1 MKRLHAFLS
10 EHRHFYLLLLLIP
23 ILLWFQFMEHS
34 LTPIYA
40 TQIAL
45 DGQIPFIPAFVVP
58 YLFWYAFV
66 AYGIVY
72 VGIHSKKDFYKLL
85 FFLGGG
91 MTVANIIFA
100 VFPNA
105 QELRPA
111 VSSGDPFSTLV
122 KFIYSEDTPTDVCPS
137 IHVINAIAVDAA
149 LRHSE
154 AFSEK
159 RFGKAASFILTV
171 LICLSTVFIKQHAIL
186 DVAGGIMISVLF
198 YIPLYILSARRAEA
212 KHGPDRGKS
221 TVSTWPGGLGNNSGN
236 G

>member
-1 MKRLHAFLS
+1 
-10 EHRHFYLLLLLIP
+10 
-23 ILLWFQFMEHS
+23 MEHS
-34 LTPIYA
+34 LTPKYA
-40 TQIAL
+40 TQIAF
-45 DGQIPFIPAFVVP
+45 DRQIPFLPVFVVP
-58 YLFWYAFV
+58 YLSWYAFI

-100 VFPNA
+100 AFPNA

-111 VSSGDPFSTLV
+111 ISSGDPFSTLV
-122 KFIYSEDTPTDVCPS
+122 QFIYDTDTPTDVCPS

-159 RFGKAASFILTV
+159 RFGKSVSLVLTV
-171 LICLSTVFIKQHAIL
+171 LICFSTVFIKQHAVL
-186 DVAGGIMISVLF
+186 DVACGVMISALF
-198 YIPLYILSARRAEA
+198 YIPIYLLPVRRAGA
-212 KHGPDRGKS
+212 KYGPGRGKS
-221 TVSTWPGGLGNNSGN
+221 AVSTWPGGLGDHSGN